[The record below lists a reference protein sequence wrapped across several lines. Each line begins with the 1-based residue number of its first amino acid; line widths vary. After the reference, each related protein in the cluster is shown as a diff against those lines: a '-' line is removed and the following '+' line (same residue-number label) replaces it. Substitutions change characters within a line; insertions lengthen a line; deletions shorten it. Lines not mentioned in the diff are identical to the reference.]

1 MIRKYLSH
9 LLTNKVIY
17 DILRRV
23 EHQWVIIELIIYNE
37 ADGDNDNDNEDDHHL
52 IFYMNK
58 IDIVI
63 DYVVVRMFI
72 CD

>member
-1 MIRKYLSH
+1 M
-9 LLTNKVIY
+9 
-17 DILRRV
+17 
-23 EHQWVIIELIIYNE
+23 IIELIIYNE
-37 ADGDNDNDNEDDHHL
+37 ADGDNDYGNDHHL
-52 IFYMNK
+52 IFYINT

>member
-1 MIRKYLSH
+1 
-9 LLTNKVIY
+9 
-17 DILRRV
+17 
-23 EHQWVIIELIIYNE
+23 VIIELIIYNE

-52 IFYMNK
+52 IFYINT
-58 IDIVI
+58 IDIVF